1 MASGRNSPNRPYVL
15 EVAPPSSDFG
25 HTAEPVEEVISFRA
39 GPQRQL
45 SYEHPARATH
55 HKRASYDDHR
65 DPLKIRDQRPP
76 RKSASGVYTPP
87 TFPGPG
93 GRPSPSNSLPSP
105 TPSTASFQPTSPDAL
120 LVAAP
125 SHLCWLQAPLE

>member
-76 RKSASGVYTPP
+76 RKSASGVYTRTSGCNAP
-87 TFPGPG
+87 T
-93 GRPSPSNSLPSP
+93 
-105 TPSTASFQPTSPDAL
+105 
-120 LVAAP
+120 
-125 SHLCWLQAPLE
+125 